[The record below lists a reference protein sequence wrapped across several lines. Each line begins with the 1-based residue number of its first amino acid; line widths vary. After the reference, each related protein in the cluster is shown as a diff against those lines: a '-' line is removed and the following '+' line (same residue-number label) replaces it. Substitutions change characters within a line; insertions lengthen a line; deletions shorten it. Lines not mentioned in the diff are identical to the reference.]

1 MAMTNDNKSV
11 CVIGGGISGM
21 TTAIEAAEIGYE
33 VYLIEQSPSLGGRV
47 AQLNQYFPKLCPPQC
62 GIEINYKRI
71 RINPKVR
78 YFTLAEVERVSG
90 EPGNFTVTLRLNP
103 KYVNEKCTAC
113 NKCVE
118 VCPVERSSSFNYGMS
133 QTKAIYLPHEMAFPM
148 KYVIDGTVCQKDQ
161 CAKCVAAC
169 PYGAIDLSMQPKKLD
184 INVNSVV
191 LATGWSPYDAAK
203 IDNLKYGI
211 YKNIIRNVE
220 MERLAAPNGPTHGKI
235 VRPSDNKEIKKI
247 AFVQCAGSRDE
258 NHLAY
263 CSSIC
268 CLASMKQATYV
279 RSQYPDADI
288 YIFYIDIRAT
298 GRFEDFFTKVQ
309 ADNKITFIKGKVAK
323 VLEDSQTNDITVVA
337 EDILSGK
344 KIYTTVDMAVLATG
358 MVPNGLTAA
367 MPSDIVYDEFGFAVS
382 DLQTPGIYAT
392 GCAKKPADVAG
403 CIQDA
408 TGTAL
413 RAIQTRVGV

>member
-1 MAMTNDNKSV
+1 
-11 CVIGGGISGM
+11 M
-21 TTAIEAAEIGYE
+21 TTAIEAAEVGYE

-71 RINPKVR
+71 RGNPRIRTV
-78 YFTLAEVERVSG
+78 TLADVERVTG
-90 EPGNFTVTLRLNP
+90 TPGNFTVTIRLNP
-103 KYVNEKCTAC
+103 AYVNERCTAC

-118 VCPVERSSSFNYGMS
+118 ACPVERSSDYDYGMS
-133 QTKAIYLPHEMAFPM
+133 TTKAIYRAHEMAFPM
-148 KYVIDGTVCQKDQ
+148 KYVIDGKVCLKDQ
-161 CAKCVAAC
+161 CAKCVPAC
-169 PYGAIDLSMQPKKLD
+169 PYEAIDFTMQPKTFN

-191 LATGWSPYDAAK
+191 LATGWSPYDASK
-203 IDNLKYGI
+203 IDNLKYGL
-211 YKNIIRNVE
+211 YKNVIRNVE
-220 MERLAAPNGPTHGKI
+220 MERLAAPNGPTRGKI
-235 VRPSDNKEIKKI
+235 VRPSDKKEITSI

-279 RSQYPDADI
+279 RSQYPDADV
-288 YIFYIDIRAT
+288 YIFYIDMRAT
-298 GRFEDFFTKVQ
+298 GRFEDFYTRVQ

-323 VLEDSQTNDITVVA
+323 IIEDAQTNNITVVA

-344 KIYTTVDMAVLATG
+344 KIYRTVDMAVLATG
-358 MVPNGLTAA
+358 MVPNGIKAS
-367 MPSDIVYDEFGFAVS
+367 MPSDIVFDEFGFAVS
-382 DLQTPGIYAT
+382 ELQSPGIYAT
-392 GCAKKPADVAG
+392 GCAKKPADVAA

-413 RAIQTRVGV
+413 KAIQTLVGV